1 MLSAI
6 NLPGYEITEV
16 IDEGL
21 NTIIYRGVSQLHK
34 QNVILKVLAAEY
46 PTLEQI
52 ARLKHEY
59 ILTENL
65 DLEGIVK
72 VLQLE
77 NYSYR
82 LILVLQDFGGISL
95 TKFLCSRKI
104 SIEYFASVAVQ
115 LVKAL
120 VSLHSHHIIHKDIK
134 PSNIIIN
141 PQSGQVKI
149 TDFSIA
155 SRLDRET
162 AQLTNPNQ
170 IEGTLAY
177 MSPEQ
182 TGRMNRVVDYRSD
195 FYSLGVTFYEIL
207 SGQLPFTSSDPL
219 EIIYCHLARQPKP
232 IQELNSEVP
241 APIAAIVTKLM
252 AKNAEDRYQTAVGL
266 LADLEFCLDHIENLG
281 QMGELTQF
289 IPGNKDCAAQLLIP
303 QKLYGR
309 EQEISTLLAAF
320 DRVNQSHSD
329 TEGYARRAEIILVSG
344 YSGIGKSS
352 LVAEVHKPIVQ
363 RKGYFISG
371 KFDQLGRNIPY
382 ASLIQA
388 FQSLMRQLLS
398 ESADKLQNWQ
408 EKLLAAL
415 GANGQVII
423 DVIPEVELIIGKQ
436 PEVAQLGA
444 TESQKRFHRVFQ
456 QFIQVFTQPEH
467 PLVLFLDDLQWAD
480 SASLQMIQVLMTNLN
495 SNYLLLMGAYR
506 DNEVSSAH
514 PLINALSEIEQAG
527 TVINNIVLR
536 PLKLA
541 HIQQMLTDTL
551 SNTEKTDNLAE
562 LLFYKTQGNPFF
574 ITQLLKTL
582 YQEKLLQFDFE
593 QGEWVWDMQDIL
605 SKGIADKSVVELIA
619 SNIQKL
625 PEETQM
631 ALKLAACIGSRFSL
645 DVLATVSEQSLLT
658 VASALHSALQQGLIL
673 PLNNNYKVPLLF
685 SSEELKILDFD
696 ETRVKYRFLHDRVQQ
711 AAYALIPE
719 KSKKQTHQRIGE
731 LLLKNTSQEQLE
743 SNIFDIVNQLNVG
756 IDRLTQSEKYELAR
770 LNLIAGRKAKAS
782 AAYEGAFK
790 YLSVGLELLS
800 PSSWDSEYN
809 LTLLMHEEA
818 AEAAYLTGN
827 FFDTEQ
833 WADIVLR
840 QAKNIL
846 DKVKV
851 YEVKIQ
857 TEIAQNKLI
866 DAVKLGLQV
875 LELLGVKLPET
886 PTPADVGLALQETA
900 SYLQEKCI
908 ADLINLPLMTDAYQL
923 AAMRMLSITCF
934 PTITAAPALFPL
946 TVFSQVN
953 LSIKYGNAPF
963 STFAYATYGLILQ
976 GFCQDIEACYQFGQL
991 ALSLVEQLNALQ
1003 LKAKTFFMVAVSTK
1017 HGKEHVRN
1025 TLHLFQKAYESGLE
1039 NGDLEYAGHA
1049 TINRFQYAYFAAQE
1063 LTSLS
1068 REIADVGD
1076 ILIKF
1081 TQAASLNHR
1090 TILQQVLLNLTSQVE
1105 QPCYLVGK
1113 VYNEETT
1120 LPLQVVANDRI
1131 GIHFFY
1137 LHKLILCYL
1146 FEEYDQAVVNAEQA
1160 GVYLDAV
1167 AGCLYGPI
1175 LHFYDSLARLAVY
1188 FDSQSTQ
1195 LIEILAA
1202 LEANQDKL
1210 KLWAYHAPM
1219 NFQNKYELVEA
1230 EKYRLLGQ
1238 NYQAME
1244 YYDKA
1249 IANAAENG
1257 YIQEEALAN
1266 ELAAKFYLSLG
1277 KHKIAKTYMT
1287 DAYYG
1292 YNRWGAVAKVRDL
1305 EKRYPSFIIGYMNP
1319 TNIEEGKYQIIAKT
1333 INKTTASTSSTSQ
1346 ILDLATVIKA
1356 SSAIQSEI
1364 NLENLPSKLLHI
1376 IIENT
1381 GAQKGCLILQKDNNL
1396 FIEAIST
1403 DEQLNHIVVQS
1414 MLVEE
1419 SDNIPKSIINY
1430 VAKSQEIVVLSNA
1443 TEQIYSQDPYIQ
1455 QHQTKSILCV
1465 PILYQTKF
1473 VGLIYLENNLTFSAF
1488 TSERLSLIKILAS
1501 QAAIAIKNARLLA
1514 HEQEKSDLLQKSEAE
1529 LRQKSTDLEQTLIKL
1544 QNTQSQLIQTEK
1556 ISALG
1561 QMVAGI
1567 AHEVNNPV
1575 SFISGNLSHAKEYVK
1590 DLIHL
1595 VKLYQDVLPNPG
1607 KEIASEIEN
1616 IDLEFLIEDLLK
1628 MLDSMKLGT
1637 DRIKDIM
1644 LSLRNYSRTDGNEK
1658 KAINI
1663 HEGID
1668 STLIILSHRLKAK
1681 PQRPAIQIIK
1691 SYGDLPPVECFPGQ
1705 LNQVFTNLIAN
1716 AIDAIDESNLGRS
1729 YIEIEKKPNQIVIS
1743 TSLENQQ
1750 VKISIADNG
1759 PGMPESI
1766 RNNIFH
1772 AFFTTKSEGKGTG
1785 LGLSISYEII
1795 TEKHGGKIECISS
1808 LGEGT
1813 EFIIQIPLGNGYNG
1827 CNG

>member
-6 NLPGYEITEV
+6 NLSGYEITEV

-52 ARLKHEY
+52 ARLKHEH
-59 ILTENL
+59 ILTKNL

-72 VLQLE
+72 VLGLE
-77 NYSYR
+77 NHHKR

-95 TKFLCSRKI
+95 KKFLYTEKL
-104 SIEYFASVAVQ
+104 SIEYFVSIAVQ
-115 LVKAL
+115 LARAL

-149 TDFSIA
+149 TDFGIA
-155 SRLDRET
+155 SRLDKYS

-170 IEGTLAY
+170 IEGTLGY
-177 MSPEQ
+177 VSPEQ

-207 SGQLPFTSSDPL
+207 SGQLPFTTLDPL

-232 IQELNSEVP
+232 IQELNPEVS

-252 AKNAEDRYQTAVGL
+252 AKNAEDRYQTGVGL
-266 LADLEFCLDHIENLG
+266 LADLEFYLDHIQSLG
-281 QMGELTQF
+281 DITQF
-289 IPGNKDCAAQLLIP
+289 IPGKKDRAAQLLIP

-309 EQEISTLLAAF
+309 EQEISMLLAAF
-320 DRVNQSHSD
+320 DRTSQGDS
-329 TEGYARRAEIILVSG
+329 EIILVSG

-352 LVAEVHKPIVQ
+352 LVAEVHKPIVRQ
-363 RKGYFISG
+363 QGYFISG

-388 FQSLMRQLLS
+388 FQSLMRQLLT
-398 ESADKLQNWQ
+398 ESTDKLQNWQ
-408 EKLLAAL
+408 DKLLAAL

-436 PEVAQLGA
+436 PEVPQLGA
-444 TESQKRFHRVFQ
+444 VESQKRFHRVFQ

-480 SASLQMIQVLMTNLN
+480 TASLNLIQVLMTNLDSKN
-495 SNYLLLMGAYR
+495 LLLIGAYR
-506 DNEVSSAH
+506 DNEVSAAH
-514 PLINALSEIEQAG
+514 GLINTLSEIEQAG

-536 PLKLA
+536 PLELT
-541 HIQQMLTDTL
+541 HVQQIVVDTL
-551 SNTEKTDNLAE
+551 SNTEETDNLAE

-574 ITQLLKTL
+574 ITQLLNTL
-582 YQEKLLQFDFE
+582 SQEKLLKFDFE
-593 QGEWVWDMQDIL
+593 KEQWVWDIQDIL
-605 SKGIADKSVVELIA
+605 SAGIADKSVVELIA

-625 PEETQM
+625 PEQTQM
-631 ALKLAACIGSRFSL
+631 VLKLAACIGSRFSL
-645 DVLATVSEQSLLT
+645 DVLATVSEQSVLT
-658 VASALHSALQQGLIL
+658 VASALDSALQQGLIL
-673 PLNNNYKVPLLF
+673 PLNNHYKVPLLF
-685 SSEELKILDFD
+685 ASEELEILDFD

-711 AAYALIPE
+711 AAYALIPSE
-719 KSKKQTHQRIGE
+719 LKRETHQRIGQ
-731 LLLKNTSQEQLE
+731 LLLKNTSQSKLE

-756 IDRLTQSEKYELAR
+756 IDRLTQSENHELAR

-790 YLSVGLELLS
+790 YLSVAILLS
-800 PSSWDSEYN
+800 PDSWQSEYSV
-809 LTLLMHEEA
+809 TLLMHEEA

-827 FFDTEQ
+827 FVDTEQ
-833 WADIVLR
+833 WADIVLQ
-840 QAKNIL
+840 QAKTIL

-851 YEVKIQ
+851 YEVKIL
-857 TEIAQNKLI
+857 TKIAQNELLE
-866 DAVKLGLQV
+866 AVKLGLQV
-875 LELLGVKLPET
+875 LELLGVQLPEI
-886 PTPADVGLALQETA
+886 PTPSDIQLALQETA
-900 SYLQEKCI
+900 SNLQGRCI
-908 ADLINLPLMTDAYQL
+908 SDLSNLPLMTDAYQL

-976 GFCQDIEACYQFGQL
+976 GFCQDIEGCYQFGKL
-991 ALSLVEQLNALQ
+991 ALNLIEQLNALQ
-1003 LKAKTFFMVAVSTK
+1003 LKAKTYFMVAVSTK
-1017 HGKEHVRN
+1017 HGKEHIQH
-1025 TLHLFQKAYESGLE
+1025 TLPLFQKAYESGLE

-1049 TINRFQYAYFAAQE
+1049 AVNRYQYAYFAANE
-1063 LTSLS
+1063 LTLLS
-1068 REIADVGD
+1068 REIASVNDA
-1076 ILIKF
+1076 LKF
-1081 TQAASLNHR
+1081 KQAANSNHLA
-1090 TILQQVLLNLTSQVE
+1090 TLQQVVLNLTSQVE
-1105 QPCYLVGK
+1105 KPYNLVG

-1120 LPLQVVANDRI
+1120 LPLQLAANDRI
-1131 GIHFFY
+1131 GLHFFY
-1137 LHKLILCYL
+1137 LHKVILCYL
-1146 FEEYDQAVVNAEQA
+1146 FGEYEQAVVNAEQA

-1175 LHFYDSLARLAVY
+1175 LNFYDSLAKLAVY
-1188 FDSQSTQ
+1188 FDSQTIPQ
-1195 LIEILAA
+1195 EIQATLQ
-1202 LEANQDKL
+1202 ANQDKL
-1210 KLWAYHAPM
+1210 KLWSYHAPM
-1219 NFQNKYELVEA
+1219 NFQNKYDLVEA

-1249 IANAAENG
+1249 IASAAENG

-1266 ELAAKFYLSLG
+1266 ELAAKFYLSQG
-1277 KHKIAKTYMT
+1277 KYKIAKTYMT

-1292 YNRWGAVAKVRDL
+1292 YNRWGAVAKVKDL
-1305 EKRYPSFIIGYMNP
+1305 EKRYPDCIIYHVN
-1319 TNIEEGKYQIIAKT
+1319 TNIQLDKHPTITGA
-1333 INKTTASTSSTSQ
+1333 INKTTVSTSSTSQ

-1364 NLENLPSKLLHI
+1364 NLENLPSTLLHI

-1381 GAQKGCLILQKDNNL
+1381 GAQKGCIILEKDNHL
-1396 FIEAIST
+1396 LIEAI
-1403 DEQLNHIVVQS
+1403 DIDDQLNHIVVQS
-1414 MLVEE
+1414 TPVEQ
-1419 SDNIPKSIINY
+1419 SADIPISIINY
-1430 VAKSQEIVVLSNA
+1430 VARTQQILVLNHA
-1443 TEQIYSQDPYIQ
+1443 KLDQIYSQDPYIQ
-1455 QHQTKSILCV
+1455 QHQSKSILCV

-1473 VGLIYLENNLTFSAF
+1473 IGIIYLENNLTISAF
-1488 TSERLSLIKILAS
+1488 TAERLSLIKILAS

-1514 HEQEKSDLLQKSEAE
+1514 HEQEKTELLQKSETE
-1529 LRQKSTDLEQTLIKL
+1529 LRQKSTDLEQALIKL

-1575 SFISGNLSHAKEYVK
+1575 SFISGNLSHTKQYVK

-1595 VKLYQDVLPNPG
+1595 LTLYQNELPNPG
-1607 KEIASEIEN
+1607 TEITSEIEN
-1616 IDLEFLIEDLLK
+1616 VDLEYLIKDLLK
-1628 MLDSMKLGT
+1628 MLDSMKIGT
-1637 DRIKDIM
+1637 DRIKEIM
-1644 LSLRNYSRTDGNEK
+1644 QSLRNYSRTDGNEK
-1658 KAINI
+1658 KAVDI
-1663 HEGID
+1663 HEGIN
-1668 STLIILSHRLKAK
+1668 STLIILSHRLKSK
-1681 PQRPAIQIIK
+1681 PERPAIEIIK
-1691 SYGDLPPVECFPGQ
+1691 SYGDLSLVECFPGQ

-1716 AIDAIDESNLGRS
+1716 AIDAIDESNLGKS
-1729 YIEIEKKPNQIVIS
+1729 YTEIEKKPNQIRIT
-1743 TSLENQQ
+1743 TSLDNQQ

-1759 PGMPESI
+1759 PGMPESV
-1766 RNNIFH
+1766 RNQIFQ
-1772 AFFTTKSEGKGTG
+1772 AFFTTKPEGKGTG

-1795 TEKHGGKIECISS
+1795 TQKHGGTIECISS
-1808 LGEGT
+1808 LGQGT
-1813 EFIIQIPLGNGYNG
+1813 EFVIQIPVLGE
-1827 CNG
+1827 